1 MPKQALVTVE
11 KMSIRLGGVKVV
23 SDLSFSIHH
32 NEILGIVGESGSG
45 KSVTAMSLMGLLPNQ
60 GDCLHATRMDFAD
73 QSLIPFDE
81 KQFQALR
88 GKQMG
93 MVFQDP
99 MSALNPSMR
108 CGKQILEMIALHS
121 PLPKKDQQAFMLSLL
136 DKVRLP
142 DPKSIANR
150 YPHQLS
156 GGQQQRVLIAIAIA
170 CNPKLLI
177 ADEPTTALDPEVQ
190 EEIMALLKSIQSQS
204 KMSIILI
211 SHDLNLV
218 QHWTDRVLVLNKG
231 FCEEMGTVKQLFQR
245 PQSPYTKGLIN
256 AVPPVDQ
263 RPKRLQTV
271 QDFINGSAKPANETI
286 AARKKRHKRI
296 YEQPPILEV
305 KGLEKTFRQGKQ
317 SHHAL
322 HEINFSLYPGETLGL
337 VGNSGSG
344 KSTLGNCLLKLT
356 QPDQGEIYY
365 SGTKIDTLKGEVLK
379 QYRKDVQLI
388 FQDPFSSL
396 NPKQK
401 VEKILTEPMLV
412 HNIGGNKA
420 ERIDRAVQLL
430 EQVGLEAAHMHAYPH
445 VFSGG
450 QRQRIGIARALAVQP
465 KLVVCDESVSALDR
479 SVQAQVLNLLNE
491 LKETYG
497 FTYLFIAHDL
507 EVVRYMS
514 DRILHLQ
521 NGNIMN
527 LDEADAVYQQIRDH
541 QAQKNVV
548 N

>member
-11 KMSIRLGGVKVV
+11 QMSIQLGGVTVV

-32 NEILGIVGESGSG
+32 NEILGVVGESGSG

-60 GDCLHATRMDFAD
+60 GESLHATRMDFAD

-88 GKQMG
+88 GKQIG

-108 CGKQILEMIALHS
+108 CGKQVLEMLDLHS
-121 PLPKKDQQAFMLSLL
+121 PHPKKDQQATMLSLL
-136 DKVRLP
+136 DKVKLP

-190 EEIMALLKSIQSQS
+190 EEIMALLKSIQSQN
-204 KMSIILI
+204 KMSVMLI
-211 SHDLNLV
+211 SHDLNLI
-218 QHWTDRVLVLNKG
+218 QHWADRVLVLNKG
-231 FCEEMGTVKQLFQR
+231 VCEEMGTAKQLFQR

-271 QDFINGSAKPANETI
+271 QDFIKGSNKPTNETI
-286 AARKKRHKRI
+286 AERKKRHKHL
-296 YEQPPILEV
+296 YQQPPILEV
-305 KGLEKTFRQGKQ
+305 KGLEKTFTQGKQ
-317 SHHAL
+317 SHRAL

-356 QPDQGEIYY
+356 QPDSGEIYY
-365 SGTKIDTLKGEVLK
+365 SGTKIDALKGEALK
-379 QYRKDVQLI
+379 KYRKDVQLI

-401 VEKILTEPMLV
+401 IEEILTEPMLV
-412 HNIGGNKA
+412 HNIGTRKA
-420 ERIDRAVQLL
+420 ERIDRAVELL
-430 EQVGLEAAHMHAYPH
+430 EQVGLEADHLNAYPH
-445 VFSGG
+445 IFSGG
-450 QRQRIGIARALAVQP
+450 QRQRVGIARALAVEP
-465 KLVVCDESVSALDR
+465 KLIVCDESVSALDR
-479 SVQAQVLNLLNE
+479 SVQAQVLNLLNG

-521 NGNIMN
+521 NGKIST
-527 LDEADAVYQQIRDH
+527 LDEADAVYQQIQDH
-541 QAQKNVV
+541 KTPVK
-548 N
+548 

>member
-11 KMSIRLGGVKVV
+11 QMSIRLGGVEVV
-23 SDLSFSIHH
+23 SNLDFSVHH

-60 GDCLHATRMDFAD
+60 SESLRASRMDFAG

-108 CGKQILEMIALHS
+108 CGKQVLEMLDLHS
-121 PLPKKDQQAFMLSLL
+121 PQSKKDQQAFMLSLL
-136 DKVRLP
+136 NKVKLP

-190 EEIMALLKSIQSQS
+190 EEIMALLKSIQLQS
-204 KMSIILI
+204 KMSIMLI

-218 QHWTDRVLVLNKG
+218 QRWADRVLVLNKG
-231 FCEEMGTVKQLFQR
+231 VCEEVGTAKQLFQR

-256 AVPPVDQ
+256 AVPPVDR

-271 QDFINGSAKPANETI
+271 QDFINGGVKHPNETTRE
-286 AARKKRHKRI
+286 RKKRHKRI
-296 YEQPPILEV
+296 YQQPPILEV
-305 KGLEKTFRQGKQ
+305 KGLEKIFRQGKQ
-317 SHHAL
+317 SHRVL
-322 HEINFSLYPGETLGL
+322 GEIDFSLYPGETLGL
-337 VGNSGSG
+337 VGSSGSG

-356 QPDQGEIYY
+356 HPDRGEIYY
-365 SGTKIDTLKGEVLK
+365 SGTKIDTLKGEVLI

-412 HNIGGNKA
+412 HNIGANKA

-430 EQVGLEAAHMHAYPH
+430 KQVGLEAAHMNAYPH
-445 VFSGG
+445 MFSGG
-450 QRQRIGIARALAVQP
+450 QRQRIGIARALAVEP

-521 NGNIMN
+521 NGNIMI
-527 LDEADAVYQQIRDH
+527 LDEADIVYQQIRDH
-541 QAQKNVV
+541 QTQKTS
-548 N
+548 

>member
-11 KMSIRLGGVKVV
+11 QMSIRLGGVEVV
-23 SDLSFSIHH
+23 SDLDFSVHH
-32 NEILGIVGESGSG
+32 NEILGVVGESGSG

-60 GDCLHATRMDFAD
+60 GESLRASRMDFAG

-99 MSALNPSMR
+99 MSALNPSIR
-108 CGKQILEMIALHS
+108 CGKQVLEMLDLHS
-121 PLPKKDQQAFMLSLL
+121 PQSKKDQQAFMLSLL
-136 DKVRLP
+136 NKVKLT

-190 EEIMALLKSIQSQS
+190 EEIMALLKSIQLQS
-204 KMSIILI
+204 KMSIVLI

-218 QHWTDRVLVLNKG
+218 QRWADRVLVLNKG
-231 FCEEMGTVKQLFQR
+231 VCEEVGTAKQLFQR

-256 AVPPVDQ
+256 AVPPVDR

-271 QDFINGSAKPANETI
+271 QDFINGGVKHPNETTRE
-286 AARKKRHKRI
+286 RKKRHKRI
-296 YEQPPILEV
+296 YQQPPILEV
-305 KGLEKTFRQGKQ
+305 KGLEKIFRQGKQ
-317 SHHAL
+317 SHRVL
-322 HEINFSLYPGETLGL
+322 GEIDFSLYPGETLGL
-337 VGNSGSG
+337 VGSSGSG

-356 QPDQGEIYY
+356 HPDRGEIYY
-365 SGTKIDTLKGEVLK
+365 SGTKIDTLKGEVLR

-412 HNIGGNKA
+412 HNIGANKA

-430 EQVGLEAAHMHAYPH
+430 KQVGLEAAHMNAYPH
-445 VFSGG
+445 MFSGG
-450 QRQRIGIARALAVQP
+450 QRQRIGIARALAVEP

-521 NGNIMN
+521 NGNIMI
-527 LDEADAVYQQIRDH
+527 LDEADIVYQQIRDH
-541 QAQKNVV
+541 QTQKTS
-548 N
+548 

>member
-11 KMSIRLGGVKVV
+11 QMSIRLGGVEVV
-23 SDLSFSIHH
+23 SDLDFSVHH

-60 GDCLHATRMDFAD
+60 SESLRASRMDFAG

-93 MVFQDP
+93 IVFQDP
-99 MSALNPSMR
+99 MSALNPSIR
-108 CGKQILEMIALHS
+108 CGKQVLEMLDLHS
-121 PLPKKDQQAFMLSLL
+121 PQSKKDQQAFMLSLL
-136 DKVRLP
+136 NKVKLP

-170 CNPKLLI
+170 CNPKLFI

-190 EEIMALLKSIQSQS
+190 EEIMALLKSIQLQS
-204 KMSIILI
+204 KMSIVLI

-218 QHWTDRVLVLNKG
+218 QRWADRVLVLNKG
-231 FCEEMGTVKQLFQR
+231 VCEEVGTAKQLFQR

-256 AVPPVDQ
+256 AVPPVDR

-271 QDFINGSAKPANETI
+271 QDFINGGVKHPNETTRD
-286 AARKKRHKRI
+286 RKKRHKRI
-296 YEQPPILEV
+296 YQQPPILEV
-305 KGLEKTFRQGKQ
+305 KGLEKIFRQGKQ
-317 SHHAL
+317 SHRVL
-322 HEINFSLYPGETLGL
+322 GEIDFSLYPGETLGL
-337 VGNSGSG
+337 VGSSGSG

-356 QPDQGEIYY
+356 HPDRGEIYY
-365 SGTKIDTLKGEVLK
+365 SGTKIDTLKGEVLR

-401 VEKILTEPMLV
+401 VKKILTEPMLV
-412 HNIGGNKA
+412 HNIGANKA

-430 EQVGLEAAHMHAYPH
+430 KQVGLEAAHMNAYPH
-445 VFSGG
+445 MFSGG
-450 QRQRIGIARALAVQP
+450 QRQRIGIARALAVEP

-521 NGNIMN
+521 NGNIMI
-527 LDEADAVYQQIRDH
+527 LDEADIVYQQIRDH
-541 QAQKNVV
+541 QTQKTS
-548 N
+548 

>member
-11 KMSIRLGGVKVV
+11 QMSIRLGGVEVV
-23 SDLSFSIHH
+23 SDLDFSVHH

-60 GDCLHATRMDFAD
+60 GESLRASRMDFAG

-99 MSALNPSMR
+99 MSALNPSIR
-108 CGKQILEMIALHS
+108 CGKQVLEMLDLHS
-121 PLPKKDQQAFMLSLL
+121 PQSKKDQQAFMLSLL
-136 DKVRLP
+136 NKVKLP

-190 EEIMALLKSIQSQS
+190 EEIMALLKSIQLQS
-204 KMSIILI
+204 KMSIVLI

-218 QHWTDRVLVLNKG
+218 QRWADRVLVLNKG
-231 FCEEMGTVKQLFQR
+231 VCEEVGTAKQLFQR

-256 AVPPVDQ
+256 AVPPVDR

-271 QDFINGSAKPANETI
+271 QDFINGGIKHPNETTRE
-286 AARKKRHKRI
+286 RKKRHKRI
-296 YEQPPILEV
+296 YQQPPILEV
-305 KGLEKTFRQGKQ
+305 KGLEKIFRQGKQ
-317 SHHAL
+317 SHRVL
-322 HEINFSLYPGETLGL
+322 GEIDFSLYPGETLGL
-337 VGNSGSG
+337 VGSSGSG

-356 QPDQGEIYY
+356 HPDRGEIYY
-365 SGTKIDTLKGEVLK
+365 SGTKIDTLKGEVLR

-412 HNIGGNKA
+412 HNIGANKA

-430 EQVGLEAAHMHAYPH
+430 KQVGLEAAHMNAYPH
-445 VFSGG
+445 MFSGG
-450 QRQRIGIARALAVQP
+450 QRQRIGIARALAVEP

-521 NGNIMN
+521 NGNIMI
-527 LDEADAVYQQIRDH
+527 LDEADIVYQQIRDH
-541 QAQKNVV
+541 QTQKTS
-548 N
+548 

>member
-11 KMSIRLGGVKVV
+11 QMSIRLGGVEVV
-23 SDLSFSIHH
+23 SDLDFSVHH
-32 NEILGIVGESGSG
+32 NEILGVVGESGSG

-60 GDCLHATRMDFAD
+60 GESLRASRMDFAG

-99 MSALNPSMR
+99 MSALNPSIR
-108 CGKQILEMIALHS
+108 CGKQVLEMLDLHS
-121 PLPKKDQQAFMLSLL
+121 PQSKKDQQAFMLSLL
-136 DKVRLP
+136 NKVKLP

-190 EEIMALLKSIQSQS
+190 EEIMALLKSIQLQS
-204 KMSIILI
+204 KMSIVLI

-218 QHWTDRVLVLNKG
+218 QRWADRVLVLNKG
-231 FCEEMGTVKQLFQR
+231 VCEEVGTAKQLFQR

-271 QDFINGSAKPANETI
+271 QDFINGGVNHPNETTRE
-286 AARKKRHKRI
+286 RKKRHKRI
-296 YEQPPILEV
+296 YQQPPILEV
-305 KGLEKTFRQGKQ
+305 KGLEKIFRQGKQ
-317 SHHAL
+317 SHRVL
-322 HEINFSLYPGETLGL
+322 GEIDFSLYPGETLGL
-337 VGNSGSG
+337 VGSSGSG

-356 QPDQGEIYY
+356 HPDRGEIYY
-365 SGTKIDTLKGEVLK
+365 SGTKIDTLKGEVLR

-412 HNIGGNKA
+412 HNIGANKA

-430 EQVGLEAAHMHAYPH
+430 KQVGLEAAHMNAYPH
-445 VFSGG
+445 MFSGG
-450 QRQRIGIARALAVQP
+450 QRQRIGIARALAVEP

-521 NGNIMN
+521 NGNIMI
-527 LDEADAVYQQIRDH
+527 LDEADIVYQQIRDH
-541 QAQKNVV
+541 QTQKTS
-548 N
+548 

>member
-1 MPKQALVTVE
+1 MPNQALVTVE
-11 KMSIRLGGVKVV
+11 QMSIRLGGVEVV
-23 SDLSFSIHH
+23 SDLDFSVHH

-60 GDCLHATRMDFAD
+60 SESLRASRMDFAG

-93 MVFQDP
+93 IVFQDP
-99 MSALNPSMR
+99 MSALNPSIR
-108 CGKQILEMIALHS
+108 CGKQVLEMLDLHS
-121 PLPKKDQQAFMLSLL
+121 PQSKKDQQAFMLSLL
-136 DKVRLP
+136 NKVKLP

-190 EEIMALLKSIQSQS
+190 EEIMALLKSIQLQS
-204 KMSIILI
+204 KMSIVLI

-218 QHWTDRVLVLNKG
+218 QRWADRVLVLNKG
-231 FCEEMGTVKQLFQR
+231 VCEEVGTAKQLFQR

-256 AVPPVDQ
+256 AVPPVDR

-271 QDFINGSAKPANETI
+271 QDFINGGVKHPNETTRD
-286 AARKKRHKRI
+286 RKKRHKRI
-296 YEQPPILEV
+296 YQQPPILEV
-305 KGLEKTFRQGKQ
+305 KGLEKIFRQGKQ
-317 SHHAL
+317 SHRVL
-322 HEINFSLYPGETLGL
+322 GEIDFSLYPGETLGL
-337 VGNSGSG
+337 VGSSGSG

-356 QPDQGEIYY
+356 HPDRGEIYY
-365 SGTKIDTLKGEVLK
+365 SGTKIDTLKGEVLR

-401 VEKILTEPMLV
+401 VKKILTEPMLV
-412 HNIGGNKA
+412 HNIGANKA
-420 ERIDRAVQLL
+420 ERIDRAIQLL
-430 EQVGLEAAHMHAYPH
+430 KQVGLEAAHMNAYPH
-445 VFSGG
+445 MFSGG
-450 QRQRIGIARALAVQP
+450 QRQRIGIARALAVEP

-521 NGNIMN
+521 NGNIMI
-527 LDEADAVYQQIRDH
+527 LDEADIVYQQIRDH
-541 QAQKNVV
+541 QTQKTS
-548 N
+548 

>member
-11 KMSIRLGGVKVV
+11 QMSIRLGGVEVV
-23 SDLSFSIHH
+23 SDLDFSVHH
-32 NEILGIVGESGSG
+32 NEILGVVGESGSG

-60 GDCLHATRMDFAD
+60 GESLRASRMDFAG

-99 MSALNPSMR
+99 MSALNPSIR
-108 CGKQILEMIALHS
+108 CGKQVLEMLDLHS
-121 PLPKKDQQAFMLSLL
+121 PQSKKDQQAFMLSLL
-136 DKVRLP
+136 NKVKLP

-170 CNPKLLI
+170 CSPKLLI

-190 EEIMALLKSIQSQS
+190 EEIMDLLKSIQLQS
-204 KMSIILI
+204 KMSIVLI

-218 QHWTDRVLVLNKG
+218 QRWADRVLVLNKG
-231 FCEEMGTVKQLFQR
+231 VCEEVGTAKQLFQR

-256 AVPPVDQ
+256 AVPPVDR

-271 QDFINGSAKPANETI
+271 QDFINGGVKHPNETTRE
-286 AARKKRHKRI
+286 RKKRHKRI
-296 YEQPPILEV
+296 YQQPPILEV
-305 KGLEKTFRQGKQ
+305 KGLEKIFRQGKQ
-317 SHHAL
+317 SHRVL
-322 HEINFSLYPGETLGL
+322 GEIDFSLYPGETLGL
-337 VGNSGSG
+337 VGSSGSG

-356 QPDQGEIYY
+356 HPDRGEIYY
-365 SGTKIDTLKGEVLK
+365 SGTKIDTLKGEVLR

-412 HNIGGNKA
+412 HNIGANKA

-430 EQVGLEAAHMHAYPH
+430 KQVGLEAAHMNAYPH
-445 VFSGG
+445 MFSGG
-450 QRQRIGIARALAVQP
+450 QRQRIGIARALAVEP

-521 NGNIMN
+521 NGNIMI
-527 LDEADAVYQQIRDH
+527 LDEADIVYQQIRDH
-541 QAQKNVV
+541 QTQKTS
-548 N
+548 

>member
-11 KMSIRLGGVKVV
+11 QMSIRLGGVEVV
-23 SDLSFSIHH
+23 SDLDFSVHH

-60 GDCLHATRMDFAD
+60 DESLRASRMDFAG

-99 MSALNPSMR
+99 MSALNPSIR
-108 CGKQILEMIALHS
+108 CGKQVLEMLDLHS
-121 PLPKKDQQAFMLSLL
+121 PQSKKDQQAFMLSLL
-136 DKVRLP
+136 NKVKLP

-190 EEIMALLKSIQSQS
+190 EEIMDLLKSIQLQS
-204 KMSIILI
+204 KMSIVLI

-218 QHWTDRVLVLNKG
+218 QRWADRVLVLNKG
-231 FCEEMGTVKQLFQR
+231 VCEEVGTAKQLFQR

-271 QDFINGSAKPANETI
+271 QDFINGGVKHPNETTRE
-286 AARKKRHKRI
+286 RKKRHKRI
-296 YEQPPILEV
+296 YQQPPILEV
-305 KGLEKTFRQGKQ
+305 KGLEKIFRQGKQ
-317 SHHAL
+317 SHRVL
-322 HEINFSLYPGETLGL
+322 GEIDFSLYPGETLGL
-337 VGNSGSG
+337 VGSSGSG

-356 QPDQGEIYY
+356 HPDRGEIYY
-365 SGTKIDTLKGEVLK
+365 SGTKIDTLKGEVLR

-412 HNIGGNKA
+412 HNIGANKA

-430 EQVGLEAAHMHAYPH
+430 KQVGLEAAHMNAYPH
-445 VFSGG
+445 MFSGG
-450 QRQRIGIARALAVQP
+450 QRQRIGIARALAVEP
-465 KLVVCDESVSALDR
+465 KLVVFDESVSALDR

-521 NGNIMN
+521 NGNIMI
-527 LDEADAVYQQIRDH
+527 LDEADIVYQQIRDH
-541 QAQKNVV
+541 QTQKTS
-548 N
+548 

>member
-1 MPKQALVTVE
+1 
-11 KMSIRLGGVKVV
+11 
-23 SDLSFSIHH
+23 
-32 NEILGIVGESGSG
+32 
-45 KSVTAMSLMGLLPNQ
+45 
-60 GDCLHATRMDFAD
+60 MDFAG

-108 CGKQILEMIALHS
+108 CGKQVLEMLDLHS
-121 PLPKKDQQAFMLSLL
+121 SHTKKNHQETMLSLL
-136 DKVRLP
+136 AKVKLP
-142 DPKSIANR
+142 DSKSIANR

-190 EEIMALLKSIQSQS
+190 KEIMALLKSIQSQN
-204 KMSIILI
+204 KMSIVLI

-218 QHWTDRVLVLNKG
+218 QHWADRVLVLNKG
-231 FCEEMGTVKQLFQR
+231 ACEEMGTTKQLFQR

-256 AVPPVDQ
+256 AVPPVER

-271 QDFINGSAKPANETI
+271 QDFINGGVKHPDETT
-286 AARKKRHKRI
+286 AERKKRHKRI
-296 YEQPPILEV
+296 YQQPPILEV

-322 HEINFSLYPGETLGL
+322 HKINFSLYPGETLGL

-356 QPDQGEIYY
+356 QPDHGEIYY
-365 SGTKIDTLKGEVLK
+365 SGTKIDTLKGEDLK

-412 HNIGGNKA
+412 HNIGTNKA
-420 ERIDRAVQLL
+420 ERIDLAVQLL
-430 EQVGLEAAHMHAYPH
+430 EKVGLEAAHMNVYPH
-445 VFSGG
+445 AFSGG
-450 QRQRIGIARALAVQP
+450 QRQRIGIARALAVEP

-521 NGNIMN
+521 NGNIMT
-527 LDEADAVYQQIRDH
+527 LDEADAVYQKIRDC
-541 QAQKNVV
+541 QA
-548 N
+548 

>member
-1 MPKQALVTVE
+1 MLKQALVTVE
-11 KMSIRLGGVKVV
+11 QMSIQFGGVKAV

-60 GDCLHATRMDFAD
+60 AENLHASRMDFKG
-73 QSLIPFDE
+73 QPLIPFNE

-88 GKQMG
+88 GKKMG

-108 CGKQILEMIALHS
+108 CGKQILEMLDLHS
-121 PLPKKDQQAFMLSLL
+121 SLSRKDKQSSMLSLL
-136 DKVRLP
+136 DKVKLP

-190 EEIMALLKSIQSQS
+190 EEIMALLKSIQSQN
-204 KMSIILI
+204 KMSIVLI

-218 QHWTDRVLVLNKG
+218 QHWADRVLVLNKG
-231 FCEEMGTVKQLFQR
+231 ACEEMGTTKQLFQR

-256 AVPPVDQ
+256 AVPPVLR

-271 QDFINGSAKPANETI
+271 QDFINGSAKPTNETI
-286 AARKKRHKRI
+286 AERKKRHKRI
-296 YEQPPILEV
+296 YQQSPILEV
-305 KGLEKTFRQGKQ
+305 IGLEKTFRQGKQ
-317 SHHAL
+317 SYHAL
-322 HEINFSLYPGETLGL
+322 HKINFSLYPGETLGL
-337 VGNSGSG
+337 VGKSGSG

-356 QPDQGEIYY
+356 QPNRGEIYY
-365 SGTKIDTLKGEVLK
+365 SGIRIDTLRGEVLK

-401 VEKILTEPMLV
+401 IEKILTEPMLV
-412 HNIGGNKA
+412 HNIGANKA
-420 ERIDRAVQLL
+420 ERVNRAVQLL
-430 EQVGLEAAHMHAYPH
+430 EQVGLEAAHMNAYPH

-450 QRQRIGIARALAVQP
+450 QRQRIGIARALAVEP

-521 NGNIMN
+521 NGNIIT
-527 LDEADAVYQQIRDH
+527 LDEADAVYQQIRYH
-541 QAQKNVV
+541 QSQKTS
-548 N
+548 

>member
-11 KMSIRLGGVKVV
+11 QMSIRLGGVEVV
-23 SDLSFSIHH
+23 SDLDFSVHH

-60 GDCLHATRMDFAD
+60 GESLRASRMDFAG

-108 CGKQILEMIALHS
+108 CGKQVLEMLDLHS
-121 PLPKKDQQAFMLSLL
+121 PQSKKDQQAFMLSLL
-136 DKVRLP
+136 NKVKLP
-142 DPKSIANR
+142 DPKSFANR

-190 EEIMALLKSIQSQS
+190 EEIMALLKSIQLQS
-204 KMSIILI
+204 KMSIVLI

-218 QHWTDRVLVLNKG
+218 QRWADRVLVLNKG
-231 FCEEMGTVKQLFQR
+231 VCEEVGTVKQLFQR

-256 AVPPVDQ
+256 AVPPVDR

-271 QDFINGSAKPANETI
+271 QDFINGGVKHPNETTRE
-286 AARKKRHKRI
+286 RKKRHKRI
-296 YEQPPILEV
+296 YQQPPILKV
-305 KGLEKTFRQGKQ
+305 KGLEKIFRQGKQ
-317 SHHAL
+317 SHRVL
-322 HEINFSLYPGETLGL
+322 GEIDFSLYPGETLGL
-337 VGNSGSG
+337 VGSSGSG

-356 QPDQGEIYY
+356 HPDRGEIYY
-365 SGTKIDTLKGEVLK
+365 SGTKIDTLKGEVLR

-412 HNIGGNKA
+412 HNIGANKA

-430 EQVGLEAAHMHAYPH
+430 KQVGLEAAHMNAYPH
-445 VFSGG
+445 MFSGG
-450 QRQRIGIARALAVQP
+450 QRQRIGIARALAVEP

-521 NGNIMN
+521 NGNIMI
-527 LDEADAVYQQIRDH
+527 LDEADIVYQQIRDH
-541 QAQKNVV
+541 QTQKTS
-548 N
+548 

>member
-11 KMSIRLGGVKVV
+11 QMSIRLGGVEVV
-23 SDLSFSIHH
+23 SDLDFSVHH

-60 GDCLHATRMDFAD
+60 GESLRASRMDFAG

-108 CGKQILEMIALHS
+108 CGKQVLEMLDLHS
-121 PLPKKDQQAFMLSLL
+121 PQSKKDQQAFMLSLL
-136 DKVRLP
+136 NKVKLP

-190 EEIMALLKSIQSQS
+190 EEIMALLKSIQLQS
-204 KMSIILI
+204 KMSIMLI

-218 QHWTDRVLVLNKG
+218 QRWADRVLVLNKG
-231 FCEEMGTVKQLFQR
+231 VCEEVGTAKQLFQR

-256 AVPPVDQ
+256 AVPPVDR

-271 QDFINGSAKPANETI
+271 QDFINGGVKHPNETTRE
-286 AARKKRHKRI
+286 RKKRHKRI
-296 YEQPPILEV
+296 YQQPPILEV
-305 KGLEKTFRQGKQ
+305 KGLEKIFRQGKQ
-317 SHHAL
+317 SHRVL
-322 HEINFSLYPGETLGL
+322 GEIDFSLYPGETLGL
-337 VGNSGSG
+337 VGSSGSG

-356 QPDQGEIYY
+356 HPDRGEIYY
-365 SGTKIDTLKGEVLK
+365 SGTKIDTLKGEVLR

-412 HNIGGNKA
+412 HNIGANKA

-430 EQVGLEAAHMHAYPH
+430 KQVGLEAAHMNAYPH
-445 VFSGG
+445 MFSGG
-450 QRQRIGIARALAVQP
+450 QRQRIGIARALAVEP

-521 NGNIMN
+521 NGNIMI
-527 LDEADAVYQQIRDH
+527 LDEADIVYQQIRDH
-541 QAQKNVV
+541 QTQKTS
-548 N
+548 

>member
-11 KMSIRLGGVKVV
+11 QMSIRLGGVKVV
-23 SDLSFSIHH
+23 SDLDFSVHH

-60 GDCLHATRMDFAD
+60 GESLRASRMDFAG

-81 KQFQALR
+81 KQFQTLR

-108 CGKQILEMIALHS
+108 CGKQVLEMLDLHS
-121 PLPKKDQQAFMLSLL
+121 PQSKKDKQAFMLSLL
-136 DKVRLP
+136 NKVKLP

-204 KMSIILI
+204 KMSIVLI

-218 QHWTDRVLVLNKG
+218 QHWADRVLVLNKG
-231 FCEEMGTVKQLFQR
+231 VCEEMGTAKQLFQR

-256 AVPPVDQ
+256 AVPPVDR

-271 QDFINGSAKPANETI
+271 KDFINGGGKHPNETTRE
-286 AARKKRHKRI
+286 RKKRHKRI
-296 YEQPPILEV
+296 YQQPPILEV
-305 KGLEKTFRQGKQ
+305 KGLEKIFRQGKQ
-317 SHHAL
+317 SLRAL
-322 HEINFSLYPGETLGL
+322 SEIDFSLYPGETLGL
-337 VGNSGSG
+337 VGSSGSG

-356 QPDQGEIYY
+356 HPDRGEIYY

-412 HNIGGNKA
+412 HNIGANKA

-430 EQVGLEAAHMHAYPH
+430 KQVGLEATHMNAYPH
-445 VFSGG
+445 MFSGG
-450 QRQRIGIARALAVQP
+450 QRQRIGIARALAVEP

-491 LKETYG
+491 LKETYR
-497 FTYLFIAHDL
+497 FTYLFIAHDF

-521 NGNIMN
+521 NGNIMI
-527 LDEADAVYQQIRDH
+527 LDEADIVYQQIRDH
-541 QAQKNVV
+541 QTQKTT
-548 N
+548 

>member
-11 KMSIRLGGVKVV
+11 QMSIRLGGVKVV
-23 SDLSFSIHH
+23 SDLSFSVHH

-60 GDCLHATRMDFAD
+60 GESLHASRMDFAG

-108 CGKQILEMIALHS
+108 CGKQVLEILDLQNPH
-121 PLPKKDQQAFMLSLL
+121 PKKDHQASMLSLL
-136 DKVRLP
+136 DKVKLP

-190 EEIMALLKSIQSQS
+190 EEIMALLKSIQSQNEV
-204 KMSIILI
+204 SIVLI

-218 QHWTDRVLVLNKG
+218 QRWTDRVLVLNKG
-231 FCEEMGTVKQLFQR
+231 VCEEMGTAKQLFQR

-256 AVPPVDQ
+256 AVPPVDR

-271 QDFINGSAKPANETI
+271 QDFINGSTKPVNETNSE
-286 AARKKRHKRI
+286 RKKRHKHL
-296 YEQPPILEV
+296 YQQPPILEV

-356 QPDQGEIYY
+356 QPDRGEIYY
-365 SGTKIDTLKGEVLK
+365 SGTKIDTLKGEALK
-379 QYRKDVQLI
+379 KYRKDVQLI

-412 HNIGGNKA
+412 HNIGANKA
-420 ERIDRAVQLL
+420 ERVDRAVQLL
-430 EQVGLEAAHMHAYPH
+430 EQVGLEAAHMNAYPH

-450 QRQRIGIARALAVQP
+450 QRQRIGIARALAVEP

-491 LKETYG
+491 LKKTYG

-521 NGNIMN
+521 NGKVMT

-541 QAQKNVV
+541 QAQKTS
-548 N
+548 

>member
-11 KMSIRLGGVKVV
+11 QMSIRLGGVEVV
-23 SDLSFSIHH
+23 SNLDFSVHH

-60 GDCLHATRMDFAD
+60 SESLRASRMDFAG

-108 CGKQILEMIALHS
+108 CGKQVLEMLDLHS
-121 PLPKKDQQAFMLSLL
+121 PQSKKDQQAFMLSLL
-136 DKVRLP
+136 NKVKLP

-190 EEIMALLKSIQSQS
+190 EEIMALLKSIQLQS
-204 KMSIILI
+204 KMSIMLI

-218 QHWTDRVLVLNKG
+218 QRWADRVLVLNKG
-231 FCEEMGTVKQLFQR
+231 VCEEVGTAKQLFQR

-256 AVPPVDQ
+256 AVPPVDR

-271 QDFINGSAKPANETI
+271 QDFINGGVKHPNETTRE
-286 AARKKRHKRI
+286 RKKRHKRI
-296 YEQPPILEV
+296 YQQPPILEV
-305 KGLEKTFRQGKQ
+305 KGLEKMFRQGKQ
-317 SHHAL
+317 SHRVL
-322 HEINFSLYPGETLGL
+322 GEIDFSLYPGETLGL
-337 VGNSGSG
+337 VGSSGSG

-356 QPDQGEIYY
+356 HPDRGEIYY
-365 SGTKIDTLKGEVLK
+365 SGTKIDTLKGEVLI

-412 HNIGGNKA
+412 HNIGANKA

-430 EQVGLEAAHMHAYPH
+430 KQVGLEAAHMNAYPH
-445 VFSGG
+445 MFSGG
-450 QRQRIGIARALAVQP
+450 QRQRIGIARALAVEP

-521 NGNIMN
+521 NGNIMI
-527 LDEADAVYQQIRDH
+527 LDEADIVYQQIRDH
-541 QAQKNVV
+541 QTQKTS
-548 N
+548 

>member
-1 MPKQALVTVE
+1 MPKQALVTV
-11 KMSIRLGGVKVV
+11 KQMSIRLDGVKVV
-23 SDLSFSIHH
+23 SDLDFSVHH

-45 KSVTAMSLMGLLPNQ
+45 KSVTAMSLMGLLPSQ
-60 GDCLHATRMDFAD
+60 GESLRASRMDFAG

-81 KQFQALR
+81 KQFQTLR

-108 CGKQILEMIALHS
+108 CGKQVLEMLDLHS
-121 PLPKKDQQAFMLSLL
+121 PQSKKDKQAFMLSLL
-136 DKVRLP
+136 NKVKLP

-204 KMSIILI
+204 KMSIVLI

-218 QHWTDRVLVLNKG
+218 QHWADRVLVLNKG
-231 FCEEMGTVKQLFQR
+231 VCEEMGTAKQLFQR

-256 AVPPVDQ
+256 AVPPVDR

-271 QDFINGSAKPANETI
+271 KDFINGGGKHPNETTRE
-286 AARKKRHKRI
+286 RKKRHKLI
-296 YEQPPILEV
+296 YQQPPILEV
-305 KGLEKTFRQGKQ
+305 KGLEKIFRQGKQ
-317 SHHAL
+317 SLRAL
-322 HEINFSLYPGETLGL
+322 SEIDFSLYPGETLGL
-337 VGNSGSG
+337 VGSSGSG

-356 QPDQGEIYY
+356 HPDRGEIYY

-412 HNIGGNKA
+412 HNIGANKA

-430 EQVGLEAAHMHAYPH
+430 KQVGLEATHMNAYPH
-445 VFSGG
+445 MFSGG
-450 QRQRIGIARALAVQP
+450 QRQRIGIARALAVEP

-491 LKETYG
+491 LKETYR
-497 FTYLFIAHDL
+497 FTYLFIAHDF

-521 NGNIMN
+521 NGNIMI
-527 LDEADAVYQQIRDH
+527 LDEADIVYQQIRDH
-541 QAQKNVV
+541 QTQKTT
-548 N
+548 

>member
-11 KMSIRLGGVKVV
+11 QMSIRLGGVEVV
-23 SDLSFSIHH
+23 SDLDFSVHH
-32 NEILGIVGESGSG
+32 NEILGVVGESGSG

-60 GDCLHATRMDFAD
+60 GESLRASRMDFAG

-99 MSALNPSMR
+99 MSALNPSIR
-108 CGKQILEMIALHS
+108 CGKQVLEMLDLHS
-121 PLPKKDQQAFMLSLL
+121 PQSKKDQQAFMLSLL
-136 DKVRLP
+136 NKVKLP

-190 EEIMALLKSIQSQS
+190 EEIMALLKSIQLQS
-204 KMSIILI
+204 KMSIVLI

-218 QHWTDRVLVLNKG
+218 QHWADRVLVLNKG
-231 FCEEMGTVKQLFQR
+231 VCEEVGTAKQLFQR

-271 QDFINGSAKPANETI
+271 QDFINGGVKHPNETTRE
-286 AARKKRHKRI
+286 RKKRHKRI
-296 YEQPPILEV
+296 YQQPPILEV
-305 KGLEKTFRQGKQ
+305 KGLEKIFRQGKQ
-317 SHHAL
+317 SHRVL
-322 HEINFSLYPGETLGL
+322 GEIDFSLYPGETLGL
-337 VGNSGSG
+337 VGSSGSG

-356 QPDQGEIYY
+356 HPDRGEIYY
-365 SGTKIDTLKGEVLK
+365 SGTKIDTLKGEVLR

-412 HNIGGNKA
+412 HNIGANKA
-420 ERIDRAVQLL
+420 ERIVRAVQLL
-430 EQVGLEAAHMHAYPH
+430 KQVGLEAAHMNAYPH
-445 VFSGG
+445 MFSGG
-450 QRQRIGIARALAVQP
+450 QRQRIGIARALAVEP

-521 NGNIMN
+521 NGNIMI
-527 LDEADAVYQQIRDH
+527 LDEADIVYQQIRD
-541 QAQKNVV
+541 QQTQKTS
-548 N
+548 

>member
-11 KMSIRLGGVKVV
+11 QMSIRLGGVEVV
-23 SDLSFSIHH
+23 SDLDFSVHH

-60 GDCLHATRMDFAD
+60 GESLRASRMDFAG

-99 MSALNPSMR
+99 MSALNPSIR
-108 CGKQILEMIALHS
+108 CGKQVLEMLDLHS
-121 PLPKKDQQAFMLSLL
+121 PQSKKDQQAFMLSLL
-136 DKVRLP
+136 NKVKLP

-190 EEIMALLKSIQSQS
+190 EEIMALLKSIQLQS
-204 KMSIILI
+204 KMSIVLI

-218 QHWTDRVLVLNKG
+218 QRWADRVLVLNKG
-231 FCEEMGTVKQLFQR
+231 VCEEVGTAKQLFQR

-256 AVPPVDQ
+256 AVPPVDR

-271 QDFINGSAKPANETI
+271 QDIINGGVKHPNEMTRE
-286 AARKKRHKRI
+286 RKKRHKRI
-296 YEQPPILEV
+296 YQQPPILEV
-305 KGLEKTFRQGKQ
+305 KGLEKIFREGKQ
-317 SHHAL
+317 SHRVL
-322 HEINFSLYPGETLGL
+322 GEIDFSLYPGETLGL
-337 VGNSGSG
+337 VGSSGSG

-356 QPDQGEIYY
+356 HPDRGEIYY
-365 SGTKIDTLKGEVLK
+365 SGTKIDMLKGEVLR

-412 HNIGGNKA
+412 HNIGANKA

-430 EQVGLEAAHMHAYPH
+430 KQVGLEAAHMNAYPH
-445 VFSGG
+445 MFSGG
-450 QRQRIGIARALAVQP
+450 QRQRIGIARALAVEP

-521 NGNIMN
+521 NGNIMI
-527 LDEADAVYQQIRDH
+527 LDEADIVYQQIRDH
-541 QAQKNVV
+541 QTQKTS
-548 N
+548 

>member
-11 KMSIRLGGVKVV
+11 QMSIRLGGVEVV
-23 SDLSFSIHH
+23 SDLDFSVHH

-60 GDCLHATRMDFAD
+60 GESLRASRMDFAG

-108 CGKQILEMIALHS
+108 CGKQVLEMLDLHS
-121 PLPKKDQQAFMLSLL
+121 PQSKKDQQAFMLSLL
-136 DKVRLP
+136 NKVKLP

-190 EEIMALLKSIQSQS
+190 EEIMALLKSIQLQS
-204 KMSIILI
+204 KMSIVLI

-218 QHWTDRVLVLNKG
+218 QRWTDRVLVLNKG
-231 FCEEMGTVKQLFQR
+231 VCEEVGTAKQLFQR

-256 AVPPVDQ
+256 AVPPVDR

-271 QDFINGSAKPANETI
+271 QDFINGGVKHPNETTRE
-286 AARKKRHKRI
+286 RKKRHKRI
-296 YEQPPILEV
+296 YQQPPILEV
-305 KGLEKTFRQGKQ
+305 KGLEKIFRQGKQ
-317 SHHAL
+317 SHRVL
-322 HEINFSLYPGETLGL
+322 GEIDFSLYPGETLGL
-337 VGNSGSG
+337 VGSSGSG

-356 QPDQGEIYY
+356 HPDRGEIYY
-365 SGTKIDTLKGEVLK
+365 SGTKIDTLKGEVLR

-412 HNIGGNKA
+412 HNIGANKA

-430 EQVGLEAAHMHAYPH
+430 KQVGLEAAHMNAYPH
-445 VFSGG
+445 MFSGG
-450 QRQRIGIARALAVQP
+450 QRQRIGIARALAVEP

-521 NGNIMN
+521 NGNIMI
-527 LDEADAVYQQIRDH
+527 LDEADIVYQQIRDH
-541 QAQKNVV
+541 QTQKTS
-548 N
+548 

>member
-11 KMSIRLGGVKVV
+11 QMSIRLGGVKVV
-23 SDLSFSIHH
+23 SDLSFSVHH

-60 GDCLHATRMDFAD
+60 GESLRASRMDFAG

-108 CGKQILEMIALHS
+108 CGKQVLEMLDLHS
-121 PLPKKDQQAFMLSLL
+121 PQSKKDQQAFMLSLL
-136 DKVRLP
+136 NKVKLP

-190 EEIMALLKSIQSQS
+190 EEIMALLKSIQLQS
-204 KMSIILI
+204 KMSIVLI

-218 QHWTDRVLVLNKG
+218 QRWTDRVLVLNKG
-231 FCEEMGTVKQLFQR
+231 VCEEVGTAKQLFQR

-256 AVPPVDQ
+256 AVPPVDR

-271 QDFINGSAKPANETI
+271 QDFINGGVKHPNETT
-286 AARKKRHKRI
+286 RERTKRHKRI
-296 YEQPPILEV
+296 YQQPPILEV
-305 KGLEKTFRQGKQ
+305 KGLEKIFRQGKQ
-317 SHHAL
+317 SHRVL
-322 HEINFSLYPGETLGL
+322 GEIDFSLYPGETLGL
-337 VGNSGSG
+337 VGSSGSG

-356 QPDQGEIYY
+356 HPDRGEIYY
-365 SGTKIDTLKGEVLK
+365 SGTKIDTLKGEVLR

-412 HNIGGNKA
+412 HNIGANKA

-430 EQVGLEAAHMHAYPH
+430 KQVGLEAAHMNAYPH
-445 VFSGG
+445 MFSGG
-450 QRQRIGIARALAVQP
+450 QRQRIGIARALAVEP

-521 NGNIMN
+521 NGNIMI
-527 LDEADAVYQQIRDH
+527 LDEADIVYQQIRDH
-541 QAQKNVV
+541 QTQKTL
-548 N
+548 

>member
-11 KMSIRLGGVKVV
+11 QMSIRLGGVEVV
-23 SDLSFSIHH
+23 SDLDFSVHH

-60 GDCLHATRMDFAD
+60 GESLRASRMDFAG

-99 MSALNPSMR
+99 MSALNPSIR
-108 CGKQILEMIALHS
+108 CGKQVLEMLDLHS
-121 PLPKKDQQAFMLSLL
+121 PQSKKDQQAFMLSLL
-136 DKVRLP
+136 NKVKLP

-190 EEIMALLKSIQSQS
+190 EEIMALLKSIQLQS
-204 KMSIILI
+204 KMSIVLI

-218 QHWTDRVLVLNKG
+218 QRWADRVLVLNKG
-231 FCEEMGTVKQLFQR
+231 VCEEIGTAKQLFQR

-256 AVPPVDQ
+256 AVPPVDR

-271 QDFINGSAKPANETI
+271 QDFINGGVKHPNETTRE
-286 AARKKRHKRI
+286 RKKRHKRI
-296 YEQPPILEV
+296 YQQPPILEV
-305 KGLEKTFRQGKQ
+305 KGLEKIFRQGKQ
-317 SHHAL
+317 SHRVL
-322 HEINFSLYPGETLGL
+322 GEIDFSLYPGETLGL
-337 VGNSGSG
+337 VGSSGSG

-356 QPDQGEIYY
+356 HPDRGEIYY
-365 SGTKIDTLKGEVLK
+365 SGTKIDTLKGEVLR

-412 HNIGGNKA
+412 HNIGANKA

-430 EQVGLEAAHMHAYPH
+430 KQVGLEAAHMNAYPH
-445 VFSGG
+445 MFSGG
-450 QRQRIGIARALAVQP
+450 QRQRIGIARALAVEP

-491 LKETYG
+491 LKKTYG

-521 NGNIMN
+521 NGNIMI
-527 LDEADAVYQQIRDH
+527 LDEADIVYQQIRDH
-541 QAQKNVV
+541 QTQKTS
-548 N
+548 

>member
-11 KMSIRLGGVKVV
+11 QMSIRLGGVEVV
-23 SDLSFSIHH
+23 SDLDFSVHH
-32 NEILGIVGESGSG
+32 NEILGVVGESGSG

-60 GDCLHATRMDFAD
+60 GESLRASRMDFAG

-99 MSALNPSMR
+99 MSALNPSIR
-108 CGKQILEMIALHS
+108 CGKQVLEMLDLHS
-121 PLPKKDQQAFMLSLL
+121 PQSKKDQQAFMLSLL
-136 DKVRLP
+136 NKVKLP

-190 EEIMALLKSIQSQS
+190 EEIMALLKSIQLQS
-204 KMSIILI
+204 KMSIVLI

-218 QHWTDRVLVLNKG
+218 QRWADRVLVLNKG
-231 FCEEMGTVKQLFQR
+231 VCEEVGTAKQLFQR

-256 AVPPVDQ
+256 AVPPVDR

-271 QDFINGSAKPANETI
+271 PDFINGGVKHPNETTRE
-286 AARKKRHKRI
+286 RKKRNKRI
-296 YEQPPILEV
+296 YQQPPILEV
-305 KGLEKTFRQGKQ
+305 KGLEKIFRQGKQ
-317 SHHAL
+317 SHRVL
-322 HEINFSLYPGETLGL
+322 GEIDFSLYPGETLGL
-337 VGNSGSG
+337 VGSSGSG

-356 QPDQGEIYY
+356 HPDRGEIYY
-365 SGTKIDTLKGEVLK
+365 SGTKIDTLKGEVLR

-412 HNIGGNKA
+412 HNIGANKA

-430 EQVGLEAAHMHAYPH
+430 KQVGLEAAHMNAYPH
-445 VFSGG
+445 MFSGG
-450 QRQRIGIARALAVQP
+450 QRQRIGIARALAVEP

-521 NGNIMN
+521 NGNIMI
-527 LDEADAVYQQIRDH
+527 LDEADIVYQQIRDH
-541 QAQKNVV
+541 QTQKTS
-548 N
+548 

>member
-11 KMSIRLGGVKVV
+11 QMSIRLGGVKVV
-23 SDLSFSIHH
+23 SDLSFSVHH

-60 GDCLHATRMDFAD
+60 GESLRASRMDFAG

-99 MSALNPSMR
+99 MSALNPSIR
-108 CGKQILEMIALHS
+108 CGKQVLEMLDLHS
-121 PLPKKDQQAFMLSLL
+121 PQSKKDQHAFMLSLL
-136 DKVRLP
+136 NKVKLP

-190 EEIMALLKSIQSQS
+190 EEIMDLLKSIQLQS
-204 KMSIILI
+204 KMSIVLI

-218 QHWTDRVLVLNKG
+218 QRWADRVLVLNKG
-231 FCEEMGTVKQLFQR
+231 VCEEVGTAKQLFQR

-256 AVPPVDQ
+256 AVPPVDR

-271 QDFINGSAKPANETI
+271 QDFINGGVKHPNETTRE
-286 AARKKRHKRI
+286 RKKRHKRI
-296 YEQPPILEV
+296 YQQPPILEV
-305 KGLEKTFRQGKQ
+305 KGLEKIFRQGKQ
-317 SHHAL
+317 SHRVL
-322 HEINFSLYPGETLGL
+322 GEIDFSLYPGETLGL
-337 VGNSGSG
+337 VGSSGSG

-356 QPDQGEIYY
+356 HPDRGEIYY
-365 SGTKIDTLKGEVLK
+365 SGTKIDTLKGEVLR

-412 HNIGGNKA
+412 HNIGANKA

-430 EQVGLEAAHMHAYPH
+430 KQVGLEAAHMNAYPH
-445 VFSGG
+445 MFSGG
-450 QRQRIGIARALAVQP
+450 QRQRIGIARALAVEP

-521 NGNIMN
+521 NGNIMI
-527 LDEADAVYQQIRDH
+527 LDEADIVYQQIGDH
-541 QAQKNVV
+541 QTQKTS
-548 N
+548 

>member
-11 KMSIRLGGVKVV
+11 QMSIRLGGVEVV
-23 SDLSFSIHH
+23 SDLDFSVHH
-32 NEILGIVGESGSG
+32 DEILGIVGESGSG

-60 GDCLHATRMDFAD
+60 GESLRASRMDFAG

-99 MSALNPSMR
+99 MSALNPSIR
-108 CGKQILEMIALHS
+108 CGKQVLEMLDLHS
-121 PLPKKDQQAFMLSLL
+121 PQSKKDQQAFMLSLL
-136 DKVRLP
+136 NKVKLT

-190 EEIMALLKSIQSQS
+190 EEIMALLKSIQLQS
-204 KMSIILI
+204 KMSIVLI

-218 QHWTDRVLVLNKG
+218 QRWADRVLVLNKG
-231 FCEEMGTVKQLFQR
+231 VCEEVGTAKQLFQR

-256 AVPPVDQ
+256 AVPPVDR

-271 QDFINGSAKPANETI
+271 QDFINGGVKHPNETTRE
-286 AARKKRHKRI
+286 RKKRHKRI
-296 YEQPPILEV
+296 YQQPPILEV
-305 KGLEKTFRQGKQ
+305 KGLEKIFRQGKQ
-317 SHHAL
+317 SHRVL
-322 HEINFSLYPGETLGL
+322 GEIDFSLYPGETLGL
-337 VGNSGSG
+337 VGSSGSG

-356 QPDQGEIYY
+356 HPDRGEIYY
-365 SGTKIDTLKGEVLK
+365 SGTKIDTLKGEVLR

-412 HNIGGNKA
+412 HNIGANKA

-430 EQVGLEAAHMHAYPH
+430 KQVGLEAAHMNAYPH
-445 VFSGG
+445 MFSGG
-450 QRQRIGIARALAVQP
+450 QRQRIGIARALAVEP

-521 NGNIMN
+521 NGNIMI
-527 LDEADAVYQQIRDH
+527 LDEADIVYQQIRDH
-541 QAQKNVV
+541 QTQKTS
-548 N
+548 

>member
-11 KMSIRLGGVKVV
+11 QMSIRLGGVEVV
-23 SDLSFSIHH
+23 SDLDFSVHH

-60 GDCLHATRMDFAD
+60 GESLRASRMDFAG

-99 MSALNPSMR
+99 MSALNPSIR
-108 CGKQILEMIALHS
+108 CGKQVLEMLDLHS
-121 PLPKKDQQAFMLSLL
+121 PQSKKDQQAFMLSLL
-136 DKVRLP
+136 NKVKLP

-190 EEIMALLKSIQSQS
+190 EEIMALLKSIQLQS
-204 KMSIILI
+204 KMSIVLI

-218 QHWTDRVLVLNKG
+218 QRWADRVLVLNKG
-231 FCEEMGTVKQLFQR
+231 VCEEVGTAKQLFQR

-256 AVPPVDQ
+256 AVPPVDR

-271 QDFINGSAKPANETI
+271 QDFINGGVKHPNETTRE
-286 AARKKRHKRI
+286 RKKRHKRI
-296 YEQPPILEV
+296 YQQPPILEV
-305 KGLEKTFRQGKQ
+305 KGLEKIFRQGKQ
-317 SHHAL
+317 SHRVL
-322 HEINFSLYPGETLGL
+322 GEIDFSLYPGETLGL
-337 VGNSGSG
+337 VGSSGSG

-356 QPDQGEIYY
+356 HPDRGEIYY
-365 SGTKIDTLKGEVLK
+365 SGTKIDTLKGEVLRH
-379 QYRKDVQLI
+379 YRKDVQLI

-412 HNIGGNKA
+412 HNIGANKA

-430 EQVGLEAAHMHAYPH
+430 KQVGLEAAHMNAYPH
-445 VFSGG
+445 MFSGG
-450 QRQRIGIARALAVQP
+450 QRQRIGIARALAVEP

-521 NGNIMN
+521 NGNIMI
-527 LDEADAVYQQIRDH
+527 LDEADIVYQQIRDH
-541 QAQKNVV
+541 QTQKTS
-548 N
+548 

>member
-11 KMSIRLGGVKVV
+11 QMSIRLGGVEVV
-23 SDLSFSIHH
+23 SDLDFSVHH

-45 KSVTAMSLMGLLPNQ
+45 KSVTAMSLLGLLPNQ
-60 GDCLHATRMDFAD
+60 GESLHASRMDFEG

-99 MSALNPSMR
+99 MSALNPSIR
-108 CGKQILEMIALHS
+108 CGKQVLEMLDLHS
-121 PLPKKDQQAFMLSLL
+121 PQSKKDQQAFMLSLL
-136 DKVRLP
+136 NKVKLP

-190 EEIMALLKSIQSQS
+190 EEIMALLKSIQLQS
-204 KMSIILI
+204 KMSIVLI

-218 QHWTDRVLVLNKG
+218 QRWADRVLVLNKG
-231 FCEEMGTVKQLFQR
+231 VCEEVGTAKQLFQR

-256 AVPPVDQ
+256 AVPPVDR

-271 QDFINGSAKPANETI
+271 QDFINGGVKHPNETTRE
-286 AARKKRHKRI
+286 RKKRHKRI
-296 YEQPPILEV
+296 YQQPPILEV
-305 KGLEKTFRQGKQ
+305 KGLEKIFRQGKQ
-317 SHHAL
+317 SHRVL
-322 HEINFSLYPGETLGL
+322 GEIDFSLYPGETLGL
-337 VGNSGSG
+337 VGSSGSG

-356 QPDQGEIYY
+356 HPDRGEIYY

-412 HNIGGNKA
+412 HNIGANKA

-430 EQVGLEAAHMHAYPH
+430 KQVGLEAAHMNAYPH
-445 VFSGG
+445 MFSGG
-450 QRQRIGIARALAVQP
+450 QRQRIGIARALAVEP

-521 NGNIMN
+521 NGNIMI
-527 LDEADAVYQQIRDH
+527 LDEADIVYQQIRDH
-541 QAQKNVV
+541 QTQKTS
-548 N
+548 

>member
-1 MPKQALVTVE
+1 MPNQALVTVE
-11 KMSIRLGGVKVV
+11 QMSIRLGGVEVV
-23 SDLSFSIHH
+23 SDLDFSVHH

-60 GDCLHATRMDFAD
+60 GESLRASRMDFAG

-99 MSALNPSMR
+99 MSALNPSIR
-108 CGKQILEMIALHS
+108 CGKQVLEMLDLHS
-121 PLPKKDQQAFMLSLL
+121 PQSKKDQQAFMLSLL
-136 DKVRLP
+136 NKVKLP

-190 EEIMALLKSIQSQS
+190 EEIMALLKSIQLQS
-204 KMSIILI
+204 KMSIVLI

-218 QHWTDRVLVLNKG
+218 QRWADRVLVLNKG
-231 FCEEMGTVKQLFQR
+231 VCEEVGTAKQLFQR

-256 AVPPVDQ
+256 AVPPVDR

-271 QDFINGSAKPANETI
+271 QDFINGGIKHPNETTRE
-286 AARKKRHKRI
+286 RKKRHKRI
-296 YEQPPILEV
+296 YQQPPILEV
-305 KGLEKTFRQGKQ
+305 KGLEKMFRQGKQ
-317 SHHAL
+317 SHRVL
-322 HEINFSLYPGETLGL
+322 GEIDFSLYPGETLGL
-337 VGNSGSG
+337 VGSSGSG

-356 QPDQGEIYY
+356 HPDRGEIYY
-365 SGTKIDTLKGEVLK
+365 SGTKIDTLKGEVLR

-412 HNIGGNKA
+412 HNIGANKA

-430 EQVGLEAAHMHAYPH
+430 KQVGLEAAHMNAYPH
-445 VFSGG
+445 MFSGG
-450 QRQRIGIARALAVQP
+450 QRQRIGIARALAVEP

-521 NGNIMN
+521 NGNIMI
-527 LDEADAVYQQIRDH
+527 LDEADIVYQQIRDH
-541 QAQKNVV
+541 QTQKTS
-548 N
+548 

>member
-1 MPKQALVTVE
+1 MLKQALLTVE
-11 KMSIRLGGVKVV
+11 QMSIRFGGVDVV
-23 SDLSFSIHH
+23 SDLSFSIHN

-60 GDCLHATRMDFAD
+60 GESLHASRMTFEG

-81 KQFQALR
+81 KQFQELR

-108 CGKQILEMIALHS
+108 CGKQVLEMLDLHS
-121 PLPKKDQQAFMLSLL
+121 SHPKKDHQATMLSLL
-136 DKVRLP
+136 DRVKLP
-142 DPKSIANR
+142 EPKSIANR

-190 EEIMALLKSIQSQS
+190 EEIMGLLKSIQSQN
-204 KMSIILI
+204 KMSIVLI

-218 QHWTDRVLVLNKG
+218 QHWADRVLVLNKG
-231 FCEEMGTVKQLFQR
+231 ACEEIGTAKQLFQR

-256 AVPPVDQ
+256 AVPPVHR

-271 QDFINGSAKPANETI
+271 QNFITGSAKPTNETI
-286 AARKKRHKRI
+286 AERKKRHKRI
-296 YEQPPILEV
+296 YQQSPILEV

-322 HEINFSLYPGETLGL
+322 HKINFSLYPGETLGL

-356 QPDQGEIYY
+356 QPDRGEIYY
-365 SGTKIDTLKGEVLK
+365 SGNKIDTLKGEALK

-412 HNIGGNKA
+412 HNIGANKA
-420 ERIDRAVQLL
+420 ERVNRAVQLL
-430 EQVGLEAAHMHAYPH
+430 EQVGLEVSHMNAYPH

-450 QRQRIGIARALAVQP
+450 QRQRIGIARALAVEP

-491 LKETYG
+491 LKESYG

-521 NGNIMN
+521 NGNIMT
-527 LDEADAVYQQIRDH
+527 LDEADAVYQQIREH
-541 QAQKNVV
+541 QAQKTS
-548 N
+548 